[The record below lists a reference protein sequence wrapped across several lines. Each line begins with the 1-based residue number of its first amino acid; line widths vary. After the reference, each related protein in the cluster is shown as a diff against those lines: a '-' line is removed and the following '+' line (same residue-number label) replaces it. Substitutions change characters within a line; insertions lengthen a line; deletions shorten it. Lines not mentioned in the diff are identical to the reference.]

1 MAEKD
6 FWDVALPWI
15 WPSASLIVWL
25 IIGLVGGGQLVH
37 LFTKRAAKTENLYDD
52 MLAPRL
58 RRPLQI
64 GVIVIGLYLWAQFA
78 PVPEDASEVVGILSK
93 TGLII
98 IIVMAVDAVIQT
110 WMQVR
115 AQSSRVLATSG
126 GVLRTAARMVI
137 FIIGSLMVLTAV
149 GIDVTPLVASLG
161 VGSLAVGL
169 ALQKTLEDF
178 VAGLLLAADQPVRVG
193 DFVEVEGLAGTVLQ
207 IGWRSSRLETRDR
220 SHVIVPN
227 SVLAQSKLVNRSR
240 PEEQVEFIIE
250 VGVHYDSDLEQV
262 IKVCVEVATEIHER
276 DPRAFPGYIPRANMV
291 GFGDSSLDFVV
302 WCSARRFLD
311 HFGLKD
317 VVMRALRARFA
328 AEGINIPYPIRTLDV
343 PPDSPLSRPRIGR
356 SEDSPQ

>member
-1 MAEKD
+1 MNEQD
-6 FWDVALPWI
+6 FWDEALPWI
-15 WPSASLIVWL
+15 WPTAALIAWL
-25 IIGLVGGGQLVH
+25 TLGLLGGGRLVH
-37 LFTKRAAKTENLYDD
+37 YLTKRAEGTANIYDD
-52 MLAPRL
+52 LLTPRL
-58 RRPLQI
+58 RRPLQL
-64 GVIVIGLYLWAQFA
+64 GVIVVGLYVWAQFA
-78 PVPEDASEVVGILSK
+78 PVHDKVRGAIDVLSK
-93 TGLII
+93 AGLII

-115 AQSSRVLATSG
+115 SQSSRVLATSG
-126 GVLRTAARMVI
+126 GVLRTSAKVVV

-193 DFVEVEGLAGTVLQ
+193 DFVEVDGLSGTVLQ
-207 IGWRSSRLETRDR
+207 IGWRSSRLETRER

-227 SVLAQSKLVNRSR
+227 SVLAQSKLINRSR

-250 VGVHYDSDLEQV
+250 VGVHYDSDLDQV
-262 IKVCVEVATEIHER
+262 VRVCVEVATEIHER
-276 DPRAFPGYIPRANMV
+276 DPRAAPGYVPRANMAR
-291 GFGDSSLDFVV
+291 FGDSSLDFVV

-317 VVMRALRARFA
+317 RVMRALRTRFA

-343 PPDSPLSRPRIGR
+343 PSDSPLTRPRIGR
-356 SEDSPQ
+356 AEEASE